1 MRLEIFTWEEVEQY
15 LVHSKGI
22 ILPIGSTEQHG
33 PTGAIGTDA
42 ITAESVALEV
52 GERTGVLVAPAQ
64 RFGMA
69 EHHLGFPG
77 TISLK
82 PSTLFAVIHDI
93 LISLAMHGFEKIFII
108 IGHGGNIATIKS
120 VFAEVYS
127 SASKMDLKTAK
138 ALRCKLVNW
147 FLTPEV
153 FHEAKLLYGDQEGR
167 HATPSEIALTL
178 YVEPSLIDKQ
188 RPLPQPAPA
197 GPIYDYK
204 DFRKRYPDG
213 RMGSNPFLAK
223 ASHGEIFLEK
233 AADALSNE
241 LTAFIKE

>member
-108 IGHGGNIATIKS
+108 NGHGGNIATIKS

-138 ALRCKLVNW
+138 ALRCKL
-147 FLTPEV
+147 
-153 FHEAKLLYGDQEGR
+153 
-167 HATPSEIALTL
+167 
-178 YVEPSLIDKQ
+178 SLIHISEPT
-188 RPLPQPAPA
+188 RP
-197 GPIYDYK
+197 Y
-204 DFRKRYPDG
+204 
-213 RMGSNPFLAK
+213 
-223 ASHGEIFLEK
+223 
-233 AADALSNE
+233 
-241 LTAFIKE
+241 